1 MLAGEEVRGS
11 SNAGR
16 GGGGGRADAEHEE
29 AMVRRLTELINELA
43 LRDKA

>member
-11 SNAGR
+11 SNAE
-16 GGGGGRADAEHEE
+16 GGGRALEHEE